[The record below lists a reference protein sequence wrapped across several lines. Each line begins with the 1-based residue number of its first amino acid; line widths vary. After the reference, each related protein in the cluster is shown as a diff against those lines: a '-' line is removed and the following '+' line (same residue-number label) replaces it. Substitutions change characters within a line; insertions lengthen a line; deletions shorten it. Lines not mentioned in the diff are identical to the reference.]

1 MKKNV
6 LALSIATMVGGLGLS
21 GAAMAA
27 PAAFAVNESGTGTVQ
42 IVPYFTAQDGNA
54 TVLHVVNTDTTHA
67 KAVKVRFRGASNSDD
82 LLDFQV
88 FLSPGDVWTGMASA
102 DAEGRLQLVTND
114 NSCTLPESVR
124 KDGVTKAPVD
134 RLTNK
139 LWDTDAKKFAQTR
152 EGYIEILEM
161 ATIPTTTKPATDSTL
176 TPVEKLFHAVKHVKT
191 DSKMV
196 APCTLTALKALDAV
210 TDGATIT
217 AGSSLTPPTN
227 SLAASWY
234 IINVAKST
242 TFSGSATALN
252 ATAATL
258 RPVYAT
264 QKAGLTTTLGS
275 ADPLFAAGKLDAQ
288 DFDFPDLSTSLTA
301 PVSTAV
307 GALTVASTVTNAIAA
322 LLADTGL
329 TYTLADVQSIIKKPA
344 AVAGDTLA
352 AGDRTLL
359 LAEIEPGA
367 AKAQAAALSNAL
379 SRAQVFNQ
387 FYHDAV
393 LNAATDWVFSMPTR
407 RYLVAA
413 DYAATNYTKAGGYVV
428 KNSVALGGSNTKFAT
443 DANIDVNSQGQI
455 CVTANGQFFY
465 DREEDSITDG
475 HVVSPGV
482 AKKLQLCGEV
492 SVATFGAKSPLGAAI
507 AASNIDNGFDAGWGY
522 VNFASDAQLAAIKAG
537 PAEKTA
543 GVPALGA
550 AFTAASNPNAAAGMV
565 GNYGITWPHFYTD
578 NK

>member
-21 GAAMAA
+21 GAAMAQ
-27 PAAFAVNESGTGTVQ
+27 AAFDVNESGTGTVQ

-54 TVLHVVNTDTTHA
+54 TVLHVVNTDTTNA

-102 DAEGRLQLVTND
+102 DAKGRLQVVTND

-161 ATIPTTTKPATDSTL
+161 ATIKNTGATAN
-176 TPVEKLFHAVKHVKT
+176 LFKTIKHVKK
-191 DSKMV
+191 DGKMV
-196 APCTLTALKALDAV
+196 APCSLTALKVLDSA
-210 TDGATIT
+210 TDGGSTLGLT
-217 AGSSLTPPTN
+217 APTN

-252 ATAATL
+252 ATATAPAAL

-275 ADPLFAAGKLDAQ
+275 ADPLFVAKKLDAQ

-301 PVSTAV
+301 PAT
-307 GALTVASTVTNAIAA
+307 TEKVA
-322 LLADTGL
+322 AD
-329 TYTLADVQSIIKKPA
+329 
-344 AVAGDTLA
+344 
-352 AGDRTLL
+352 
-359 LAEIEPGA
+359 
-367 AKAQAAALSNAL
+367 AQAAALSNAL

-413 DYAATNYTKAGGYVV
+413 DYTAASYTKAGGYVV
-428 KNSVALGGSNTKFAT
+428 KNAAALAASNTKFAS
-443 DANIDVNSQGQI
+443 DANIGVNSQGQI
-455 CVTANGQFFY
+455 CVTANGQVFH
-465 DREEDSITDG
+465 DREEDAITDG
-475 HVVSPGV
+475 YVVSPGI

-507 AASNIDNGFDAGWGY
+507 AASNLDSGFGAGWGY
-522 VNFASDAQLAAIKAG
+522 VNFGTGA
-537 PAEKTA
+537 TN
-543 GVPALGA
+543 GVPVLGA

-565 GNYGITWPHFYTD
+565 GNYGITWPHFYT
-578 NK
+578 NN